1 MKNKHSLVLV
11 FVSSLIFLN
20 VFTPV
25 FVFASKTSAPIALP
39 SFSAYDTNLMTCYD
53 YVISGSFM
61 QRALLQNNG
70 VEITDGAIVSVGNV
84 LTLAPVFD
92 NNDISWFMVGG
103 PNDSPAGHWLAGA
116 GFASF
121 DAYVGAVDCNGNASA
136 DIGASVSI
144 APPTPTYSFTG
155 PCTKVGATC
164 TVTGSGAIT
173 ATVSFPS
180 TTYSYY
186 EGDTNSATWHV
197 LTKAGTV
204 GATSVSFSVTSSTP
218 PPTVNIWFSFFNTLK
233 YFATSG
239 ISMSEAFF
247 ATNNASVVFA
257 EEHK

>member
-11 FVSSLIFLN
+11 FISSLIFLN
-20 VFTPV
+20 IFTPV
-25 FVFASKTSAPIALP
+25 FVFASKTSGPVALP

-70 VEITDGAIVSVGNV
+70 VEITDGAIISIGNV

-116 GFASF
+116 GFGSF
-121 DAYVGAVDCNGNASA
+121 DAYVGAVDCNGNPSA

-186 EGDTNSATWHV
+186 EGDTNSATWHI
-197 LTKAGTV
+197 LTNSGTV

-218 PPTVNIWFSFFNTLK
+218 PPIINLWFSFLNTLK
-233 YFATSG
+233 NFNATSFN
-239 ISMSEAFF
+239 IYKVFL
-247 ATNNASVVFA
+247 ATYNTSSVFA
-257 EEHK
+257 AEYK